1 MSQLKKGAILS
12 YVTIILTNVLGL
24 LITPFIIHQLGKQEY
39 GLYTLIGS
47 LVGYISVLDL
57 GLNNTIIRFLAKYR
71 AQNDRKAEENFLA
84 TTFII
89 YCIISLIIIIIG
101 VGIFYYLPDIFYKL
115 PASDL
120 YKAKIMFAILI
131 FNLAITLPGGTFS
144 AIYSGYEQFVFPRML
159 NIFKYIVRS
168 ITLVLIL
175 SLGAQSIGMVILD
188 TVLNLSII
196 AINIFYV
203 FTRLKVKFKLYSF
216 KWSYIKEIFS
226 YSVWIFVY
234 AIVAQ
239 LQWTS
244 GQLILGRIS
253 TTTII
258 AIYGVGILLGT
269 YYAAFSAAIAE
280 VFLPRATKMTVLDA
294 TGEELTDMMIRI
306 GRFSLIMLFLVLGGF
321 LIFGKQFINLWVGDS
336 FADSWTIAIIIMITY
351 TFPLSQLFAHSILE
365 AKGKFYFKALVY
377 ILFITLGTAI
387 GTYLFRYFGVIG
399 LISGSTSGWIIS
411 QIIMNF
417 YYQKVIQL
425 NILRFF
431 RELLRNLFF
440 TFLIIIAIGFFIN
453 LIPGNNWFNLI
464 LKLMLYAF
472 VYVVFMSKFGINKLE
487 FDIFVDLI
495 PNFIK
500 KRFNP
505 KLLV

>member
-24 LITPFIIHQLGKQEY
+24 LITPFMIHKLGKQEY

-89 YCIISLIIIIIG
+89 YCIISLLIVIIG
-101 VGIFYYLPDIFYKL
+101 IVIFYNLDNIFYKL
-115 PASDL
+115 SASDL

-159 NIFKYIVRS
+159 NIIKYIVRS

-188 TVLNLSII
+188 TILNLSII
-196 AINIFYV
+196 AINVFYV
-203 FTRLKVKFKLYSF
+203 FTHLKVKFKLYNF
-216 KWSYIKEIFS
+216 KWSYIREIFS

-280 VFLPRATKMTVLDA
+280 VFLPRATKMTVLNA

-306 GRFSLIMLFLVLGGF
+306 GRFSLIMLLFVLGGF
-321 LIFGKQFINLWVGDS
+321 LVFGQQFINLWVGNS

-377 ILFITLGTAI
+377 ISLITVGTAF
-387 GTYLFRYFGVIG
+387 GTYLFRFFGVIG
-399 LISGSTSGWIIS
+399 LITGSTSGWIIS

-417 YYQKVIQL
+417 YYHKKIGL
-425 NILRFF
+425 NIPRFF
-431 RELLRNLFF
+431 NGLLHNLFL
-440 TFLIIIAIGFFIN
+440 TFLTILAIAFLIN
-453 LIPGNNWFNLI
+453 LIPGNNWLNLFS
-464 LKLMLYAF
+464 KLVIYAF
-472 VYVVFMSKFGINKLE
+472 VYIIIMSKFGINQLE
-487 FDIFVDLI
+487 MDIFVDLI
-495 PNFIK
+495 PKFIT
-500 KRFNP
+500 KRF
-505 KLLV
+505 KVFKI

>member
-24 LITPFIIHQLGKQEY
+24 LITPFMILKLGKQEY

-89 YCIISLIIIIIG
+89 YCIISVLIVIIG
-101 VGIFYYLPDIFYKL
+101 IGLFYNLETIFYKL
-115 PASDL
+115 PPPDL
-120 YKAKIMFAILI
+120 YKAKIMFVILI

-159 NIFKYIVRS
+159 NIIKIIVRS
-168 ITLVLIL
+168 TTLIL
-175 SLGAQSIGMVILD
+175 ILNLGAQSVGMVVLD

-196 AINIFYV
+196 SINVYYTI
-203 FTRLKVKFKLYSF
+203 THLKIKFKLYSF

-253 TTTII
+253 TTTIV

-280 VFLPRATKMTVLDA
+280 VFLPRATKMTVLEA

-321 LIFGKQFINLWVGDS
+321 LVFGKQFINLWVGNS

-351 TFPLSQLFAHSILE
+351 TFPLAQLFAHSILE

-377 ILFITLGTAI
+377 ILLITIGTAI
-387 GTYLFRYFGVIG
+387 GTYLFRFYGVIG
-399 LISGSTSGWIIS
+399 LIIGSTSGWIIS
-411 QIIMNF
+411 QIIMNI
-417 YYQKVIQL
+417 YYHKVIGL
-425 NILRFF
+425 NITRFF
-431 RELLRNLFF
+431 KELLQNLFF
-440 TFLIIIAIGFFIN
+440 TFLIVLSCAFVINQIPGENWVN
-453 LIPGNNWFNLI
+453 LISKLI
-464 LKLMLYAF
+464 LYAI
-472 VYVVFMSKFGINKLE
+472 VYMIFMSKFGINQSEL
-487 FDIFVDLI
+487 DIFKGLI
-495 PNFIK
+495 PNFIS
-500 KRFNP
+500 KRLKPLGF
-505 KLLV
+505 